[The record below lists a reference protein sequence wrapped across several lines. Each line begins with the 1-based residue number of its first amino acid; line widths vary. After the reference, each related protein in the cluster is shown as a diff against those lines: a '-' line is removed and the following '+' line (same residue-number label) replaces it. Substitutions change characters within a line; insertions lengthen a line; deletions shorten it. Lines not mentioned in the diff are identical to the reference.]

1 MHPFFSWALLLL
13 CLMFFVLWLL
23 ERRRR
28 ATLGKTLTR
37 KWSAQIEQ
45 VRMKIDKELEPLY
58 REIKIHERIVELPP
72 IDALGTITELEPI
85 DNKHWNNQLTLLRMT
100 VFRQQQLHEYFRQV
114 AHRKEEELRAFNYT
128 ISHDLKTPLNNA
140 LYFMDLSL
148 ARNKSSIDAELMQF
162 VDQTKSLL
170 LEIRDMID
178 SIAAY
183 AYADNVALSMQ
194 EIDVNLL
201 IQRIVKQL
209 QQSIY
214 PDLNTTVHIQAHIPM
229 IYADPL
235 LIRQAF
241 TNLIINAFKF
251 SKYHAEPLITVEGRV
266 EQDFVQISITDNG
279 AGIPEEGRSQIFQL
293 FHTAHS
299 RSAFEGSGAGLAIV
313 KRILDRHQGSIWV
326 ESEGT
331 GKGATFYL
339 KLPVEQAE
347 IIAE

>member
-1 MHPFFSWALLLL
+1 MLPFFLWALLLL
-13 CLMFFVLWLL
+13 CLLFFLLWLL

-28 ATLGKTLTR
+28 ITLGKTLTL

-45 VRMKIDKELEPLY
+45 VRLQLDKELAPLY
-58 REIKIHERIVELPP
+58 SEIKIHERLVELPP
-72 IDALGTITELEPI
+72 IDLLGNIEELEPI

-100 VFRQQQLHEYFRQV
+100 VFRQQQLHQYFRQV

-148 ARNKSSIDAELMQF
+148 ARNKAHMDPELMQF
-162 VDQTKSLL
+162 VDQTKTLL

-194 EIDVNLL
+194 EIDVGVL
-201 IQRIVKQL
+201 IQKIVKQL
-209 QQSIY
+209 RQSNFPEI
-214 PDLNTTVHIQAHIPM
+214 NTKVEIQAQIPS

-241 TNLIINAFKF
+241 TNLISNAFKF
-251 SKYHAEPLITVEGRV
+251 SKYQAAPRIEVRGEILE
-266 EQDFVQISITDNG
+266 DFVQISISDNG
-279 AGIPEEGRSQIFQL
+279 AGIPEDGRSQIFQL

-299 RSAFEGSGAGLAIV
+299 RSAFEGAGAGLAIV
-313 KRILDRHQGSIWV
+313 KRILDRHQGKIWV
-326 ESEGT
+326 ESDGP
-331 GKGATFYL
+331 GKGAVFSL
-339 KLPVEQAE
+339 KLPVQQVEPTPD
-347 IIAE
+347 

>member
-1 MHPFFSWALLLL
+1 MLPFFLWALLLL
-13 CLMFFVLWLL
+13 CLFFCVLWLF

-28 ATLGKTLTR
+28 VTLGKTLTR

-58 REIKIHERIVELPP
+58 REIKIHDRIVELPP
-72 IDALGTITELEPI
+72 LDALGTISELEPI

-100 VFRQQQLHEYFRQV
+100 VFRQQQLHDYFRKV

-148 ARNKSSIDAELMQF
+148 ARNQSTIDAELMQF
-162 VDQTKSLL
+162 VDQTKGLL

-214 PDLNTTVHIQAHIPM
+214 PEINTTVQIQAPIPM

-241 TNLIINAFKF
+241 TNLISNAFKF
-251 SKYHAEPLITVEGRV
+251 SKYHPTPLVTAEGRV
-266 EQDFVQISITDNG
+266 EQDFVHISIADNG

-313 KRILDRHQGSIWV
+313 KRILDRHEGRIWV
-326 ESEGT
+326 ESAGT

-339 KLPVEQAE
+339 KLPVQQAE
-347 IIAE
+347 TNAE